1 MFIFDIFKSEARRLR
16 TLSLVM
22 AAGML
27 ALLAGLWFVQ
37 IVSGKRMEGKLEVQ
51 SFRSPQVPAERGRI
65 LDRNGQALV
74 ENRPQ
79 YNVVLYLE
87 ELRSQFTNEYLT
99 HVLKEYAREHPGTG
113 TGRLPARVTTP
124 LRVEANYRVVSNIT
138 YEVGTALQQPMT
150 LDRGRFQHFYTDY
163 TFMPLQILTNL
174 NARQVAIYSEQLSG
188 QTGLDLDRLPVVS
201 YPHRRRRRICWGMWC
216 GPGKT
221 GSICRRVTRG
231 RLELKRRLTT
241 S

>member
-1 MFIFDIFKSEARRLR
+1 MVMFNIFKSEARRLR
-16 TLSLVM
+16 TLSSVM

-87 ELRSQFTNEYLT
+87 ELRSQFTNEYFS
-99 HVLKEYAREHPGTG
+99 HVLKEYVREHPGTG
-113 TGRLPARVTTP
+113 AGKLPATVTNP
-124 LRVEANYRVVSNIT
+124 LRLEADYRVVSN
-138 YEVGTALQQPMT
+138 
-150 LDRGRFQHFYTDY
+150 
-163 TFMPLQILTNL
+163 
-174 NARQVAIYSEQLSG
+174 
-188 QTGLDLDRLPVVS
+188 
-201 YPHRRRRRICWGMWC
+201 
-216 GPGKT
+216 
-221 GSICRRVTRG
+221 
-231 RLELKRRLTT
+231 
-241 S
+241 